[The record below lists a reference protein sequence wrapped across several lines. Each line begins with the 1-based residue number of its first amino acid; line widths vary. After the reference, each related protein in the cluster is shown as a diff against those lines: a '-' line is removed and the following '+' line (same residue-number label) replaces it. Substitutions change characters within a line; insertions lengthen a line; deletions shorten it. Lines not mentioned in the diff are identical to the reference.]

1 MNLQPRWKSAHEA
14 WNSFLSFSPGSAELV
29 AVNEVLS
36 AQAKKPEQLLEERW
50 PGKYRIEWKEIC
62 QHADSPSRKQSALR
76 DWQRA
81 ELVRLG
87 FFSYATLSTQE
98 EISRRLT
105 SLAEFVLE
113 VQMALVR
120 EKAPEA
126 DQAGV
131 AGFTVFA
138 LGKLGAGDINF
149 FSDLDL
155 IFLRGAG
162 DDAEASTRLAR
173 SLVGEMDA
181 RGGDL
186 IYRIDLRL
194 RPEGDRGPLVVTQEA
209 LEDYYAAY
217 GEVWE
222 RCAWIRGRRV
232 AGDQENAYELLQ
244 SLQPFIYP
252 KGLTP
257 SALGELFQQKSRA
270 EEELIAEKDK
280 EREIKRG
287 RGGLREVEFPVLGL
301 QLLHGARHPT
311 LQTHDLRRAI
321 RNLKNLGILEEAE
334 ATTLMEG
341 YDFWRRLED
350 LLQMRQIRQTHLL
363 PADGEELSRLAQAMD
378 LKDAGE
384 LEKKVVACRDRVRGV
399 YESILGGLR
408 PKSVAVLG
416 WPEQM
421 SWRNPEAARAAWD
434 GLAPS
439 GEVHATARTIEN
451 FERMQPRLRQELSKC
466 VRPDRA
472 LTGFANFV
480 GRYGARSLLYESLCV
495 SPKALELLI
504 SFFESSDFLGPKLV
518 ARPELFEEVTRAGL
532 DAERTLAD
540 HRQAWKLPKDPEEAL
555 DGVRGYAV
563 AEELRIALRGLLG
576 LQEVEG
582 LQRELTTLADACLG
596 WAWEFAGKPK
606 WAWVGLGKA
615 GGEGLSF
622 GSDLDLLVVGEGEE
636 SVQTAVRF
644 LTEERATGG
653 LFKVDFRLRPYAE
666 GALAVPARRYAEY
679 YGKEAQSW
687 EVQTL
692 CRARAIAGAKAPGGQ
707 FWPAVEKIWLKTG
720 KTPAFVAELKEMR
733 KRIEAERVPFGQEAR
748 AYKTGC
754 GGLIDVEFAA
764 QAWQMR
770 EGYVETNTA
779 KVLQKMAKKLPK
791 EAGLL
796 EEGLRFWSAAEWW
809 MRLDEG
815 RGGALLPENG
825 EDLDW
830 LAKKCGNGCGEQWM
844 ETATRVRAQVRG
856 AYDKIVGEAGE
867 PKAGNQKKAHR

>member
-1 MNLQPRWKSAHEA
+1 MKLQPRWKSVSEA
-14 WNSFLSFSPGSAELV
+14 WNSFLSFSPGSTEVV
-29 AVNEVLS
+29 AVNEILS
-36 AQAKKPEQLLEERW
+36 AQVKKPAQLLEDRW
-50 PGKYRIEWKEIC
+50 TGKYRIEWREVSR
-62 QHADSPSRKQSALR
+62 QADSPSRRQSALR

-98 EISRRLT
+98 ESSRRLT
-105 SLAEFVLE
+105 ALAEFVLE
-113 VQMALVR
+113 AQMGLVQ

-126 DQAGV
+126 DQTGV

-194 RPEGDRGPLVVTQEA
+194 RPEGDRGPLVLTQEA

-222 RCAWIRGRRV
+222 RCAWIRARRV

-257 SALGELFQQKSRA
+257 SALGELFEQKSRA

-334 ATTLMEG
+334 AATLIGG
-341 YDFWRRLED
+341 YDFWRKLED

-363 PADGEELSRLAQAMD
+363 PESGEELSQLARAME
-378 LKDAGE
+378 LKDSGE
-384 LEKKVVACRDRVRGV
+384 LEERVGAWRDRVRGV
-399 YESILGGLR
+399 YAAILGGLR
-408 PKSVAVLG
+408 PTSVTLPG
-416 WPEQM
+416 WPEQIG
-421 SWRNPEAARAAWD
+421 WQDPVTARAAWD
-434 GLAPS
+434 SLAPS
-439 GEVHATARTIEN
+439 GEVHATARTIDN
-451 FERMQPRLRQELSKC
+451 FERLQPLLRQDLAKC

-472 LTGFANFV
+472 LAGFANFV

-495 SPKALELLI
+495 SPKALELLVN
-504 SFFESSDFLGPKLV
+504 FFESSVFLGPKLV
-518 ARPELFEEVTRAGL
+518 AQPELFEEVTRAGL
-532 DAERTLAD
+532 DEERTLSD
-540 HRQAWKLPKDPEEAL
+540 HRQAWKLPKEPEEAL

-576 LQEVEG
+576 LQGVEG
-582 LQRELTTLADACLG
+582 LQRELTALADACLG

-615 GGEGLSF
+615 GGGGLSF

-636 SVQTAVRF
+636 SVQRAVRF
-644 LTEERATGG
+644 LTEERASGS

-666 GALAVPARRYAEY
+666 GALAVPVKRYAEY
-679 YGKEAQSW
+679 YGKEAQGW
-687 EVQTL
+687 EIQTL
-692 CRARAIAGAKAPGGQ
+692 CRARTIAGAKVLGGQ

-720 KTPAFVAELKEMR
+720 KSPAFVTELREMR
-733 KRIEAERVPFGQEAR
+733 KRIETERVPPGQEAR
-748 AYKTGC
+748 AYKTGR

-770 EGYVETNTA
+770 EGYVETHTA

-809 MRLDEG
+809 MRMDEG
-815 RGGALLPENG
+815 RGGA
-825 EDLDW
+825 
-830 LAKKCGNGCGEQWM
+830 
-844 ETATRVRAQVRG
+844 
-856 AYDKIVGEAGE
+856 
-867 PKAGNQKKAHR
+867 